1 LNYITVKNN
10 SINRKLIIGTAQF
23 GMPYGIANYNGQIGK
38 MEVEKI
44 LNFAYKAGINTI
56 DTATGY
62 GNSENII
69 GHHLKKHVNQ
79 RWFIIT
85 KVSGSKDKLYDQL
98 SQSIDKLGTTPSGVL
113 AHSIDDYLET
123 IFCDESDKIKKNF
136 VIEKVG
142 VSIYTEEHIDRV
154 LAAKIPDI
162 IQCPLNI
169 LDTRLYRNGILDKM
183 KANGLEIHVRSVFLQ
198 GMFYLP
204 VKILQHNFNDV
215 FPTIK
220 LLKTI
225 AQKAGLTLAELS
237 LLWVCSLEQVDK
249 VIIGVDNVEQLK
261 AHLETLKKQ
270 VEPNIYEEA
279 LSIIYENEF
288 FLNPSLWE
296 AKS

>member
-1 LNYITVKNN
+1 MKNN

-23 GMPYGIANYNGQIGK
+23 GMPYGIANYNGQVGK
-38 MEVEKI
+38 IEVEKI

-69 GHHLKKHVNQ
+69 GHHLKKHINQ

-85 KVSGSKDKLYDQL
+85 KVNGSKDKLYNQL

-123 IFCDESDKIKKNF
+123 IFCNEPDKIKKNF

-154 LAAKIPDI
+154 LAVKIPDI

-183 KANGLEIHVRSVFLQ
+183 KENGLEIHVRSVFLQ

-204 VKILQHNFNDV
+204 DKILQHDFNDV

-220 LLKTI
+220 LLKRI

-237 LLWVCSLEQVDK
+237 LLWVCSLKEVDK

-270 VEPNIYEEA
+270 VEPYIYEEA
-279 LSIIYENEF
+279 LSIIYENDF

>member
-1 LNYITVKNN
+1 
-10 SINRKLIIGTAQF
+10 
-23 GMPYGIANYNGQIGK
+23 MPYGIANYKGK
-38 MEVEKI
+38 VSKVEVETI

-98 SQSIDKLGTTPSGVL
+98 SQSIDKLGATPSGVL
-113 AHSIDDYLET
+113 AHSIDDYLGT
-123 IFCDESDKIKKNF
+123 IFCDKPDKIKKKF
-136 VIEKVG
+136 LIEKIG
-142 VSIYTEEHIDRV
+142 VSIYEEEHIDRV
-154 LAAKIPDI
+154 LAAKTPDI

-204 VKILQHNFNDV
+204 DKILQQSFRDV
-215 FPTIK
+215 LPTIRK
-220 LLKTI
+220 LRTI
-225 AQKAGLTLAELS
+225 AQNADLTLAELS
-237 LLWVCSLEQVDK
+237 LMWVCSLEQVDK
-249 VIIGVDNVEQLK
+249 VIIGVDNVEQLMDHIK
-261 AHLETLKKQ
+261 TLNK
-270 VEPNIYEEA
+270 NINTAIFEEA
-279 LSIIYENEF
+279 LSIKYENENI
-288 FLNPSLWE
+288 LNPSLWE
-296 AKS
+296 TIS

>member
-1 LNYITVKNN
+1 VKNN

-23 GMPYGIANYNGQIGK
+23 GMPYGIANYNGQVGK
-38 MEVEKI
+38 IEVEKI

-69 GHHLKKHVNQ
+69 GHHLKKHINQ

-85 KVSGSKDKLYDQL
+85 KVNGSKDKLYNQL

-123 IFCDESDKIKKNF
+123 IFCNEPDKIKKNF

-154 LAAKIPDI
+154 LAVKIPDI

-183 KANGLEIHVRSVFLQ
+183 KENGLEIHVRSVFLQ

-204 VKILQHNFNDV
+204 DKILQHDFNDV

-220 LLKTI
+220 LLKRI

-237 LLWVCSLEQVDK
+237 LLWVCSLKEVDK

-270 VEPNIYEEA
+270 VEPYIYEEA
-279 LSIIYENEF
+279 LSIIYENDF

>member
-1 LNYITVKNN
+1 MNYITVKNN

-23 GMPYGIANYNGQIGK
+23 GMPYGIANYNGQVGK
-38 MEVEKI
+38 IEVEKI

-56 DTATGY
+56 DTAIRY

-69 GHHLKKHVNQ
+69 GHHLKKHINQ
-79 RWFIIT
+79 KWFIIT

-123 IFCDESDKIKKNF
+123 IFCNEPDKIKKKF

-225 AQKAGLTLAELS
+225 AQK
-237 LLWVCSLEQVDK
+237 
-249 VIIGVDNVEQLK
+249 
-261 AHLETLKKQ
+261 
-270 VEPNIYEEA
+270 
-279 LSIIYENEF
+279 
-288 FLNPSLWE
+288 
-296 AKS
+296 

>member
-1 LNYITVKNN
+1 MKNN

-113 AHSIDDYLET
+113 AHSIDDYL
-123 IFCDESDKIKKNF
+123 
-136 VIEKVG
+136 
-142 VSIYTEEHIDRV
+142 
-154 LAAKIPDI
+154 
-162 IQCPLNI
+162 
-169 LDTRLYRNGILDKM
+169 
-183 KANGLEIHVRSVFLQ
+183 
-198 GMFYLP
+198 
-204 VKILQHNFNDV
+204 
-215 FPTIK
+215 
-220 LLKTI
+220 
-225 AQKAGLTLAELS
+225 
-237 LLWVCSLEQVDK
+237 
-249 VIIGVDNVEQLK
+249 
-261 AHLETLKKQ
+261 
-270 VEPNIYEEA
+270 
-279 LSIIYENEF
+279 
-288 FLNPSLWE
+288 
-296 AKS
+296 